1 MFKDRT
7 EAGRILAKKLE
18 SYRDDN
24 VVLFALPRGGVETAL
39 PIAREL
45 GAPLDLIIPR
55 KIGHPSSPEYAI
67 AAIAENGHMV
77 GNEAELA
84 LIDKEWLEAEKER
97 QKKEAQRRRKLYL
110 KDIPPVSVENK
121 TAILVDDGVA
131 TGLTMR
137 VAILEL
143 KHRNP
148 KKIIVAVPVAP
159 RESIRKLKEEGAD
172 EIIVLEPPEEFMGA
186 VGAHYESFAQV
197 EDAEVVKI
205 IQDYHEEYK
214 KNRK

>member
-1 MFKDRT
+1 MFTNRT

-18 SYRDDN
+18 SYRDN
-24 VVLFALPRGGVETAL
+24 KVVVFALPRGGVATAL

-77 GNEAELA
+77 GNE
-84 LIDKEWLEAEKER
+84 EWLESEKER
-97 QKKEAQRRRKLYL
+97 QKKEAQRRRELYL
-110 KDIPPVSVENK
+110 KDIPPVPVENK

-137 VAILEL
+137 VAVLEL

-159 RESIRKLKEEGAD
+159 PESIRKLREEGAD

-197 EDAEVVKI
+197 EDAEVVEI
-205 IQDYHEEYK
+205 IQNYHEEFKRK
-214 KNRK
+214 KK